1 MTFTDQDDVVPA
13 SGVEQILN
21 TGIANTL
28 AGNYTINGRNKH
40 KSITFNGY
48 SFRNYGILN
57 TCEGNDILTGT
68 FNDPDSDSSW
78 IVGIYNEIG
87 TIDTGDGND
96 TITGIIE
103 KAGPRDAYA
112 IFTAKST
119 IDTGDGNDTITGI
132 TPRGTGIFSRD
143 STINTGDG
151 NDIISGLIEEA
162 GPRDAYA
169 IFTTK
174 STIDTGDGND
184 TITDITPR
192 GTGIFSRDSTIAILN
207 HL

>member
-1 MTFTDQDDVVPA
+1 LTFTDQDDVVSA

-28 AGNYTINGRNKH
+28 AGNYTINGRNKD

-48 SFRNYGILN
+48 SFRNYGTLN
-57 TCEGNDILTGT
+57 TCEGKDILTGI
-68 FNDPDSDSSW
+68 FKDPDSDSSW
-78 IVGIYNEIG
+78 IVGIYKEIG

-112 IFTAKST
+112 IFTTKST

-143 STINTGDG
+143 STI
-151 NDIISGLIEEA
+151 
-162 GPRDAYA
+162 
-169 IFTTK
+169 
-174 STIDTGDGND
+174 
-184 TITDITPR
+184 
-192 GTGIFSRDSTIAILN
+192 AILN

>member
-1 MTFTDQDDVVPA
+1 VDCWYLQ
-13 SGVEQILN
+13 
-21 TGIANTL
+21 
-28 AGNYTINGRNKH
+28 R
-40 KSITFNGY
+40 
-48 SFRNYGILN
+48 
-57 TCEGNDILTGT
+57 
-68 FNDPDSDSSW
+68 
-78 IVGIYNEIG
+78 IG

-162 GPRDAYA
+162 GPRDAMPFSPQKVRLILVMEMTQSLALPPRGTGIFSRDSTINTGDGNDIISGLIEEAGPRDAYA

>member
-96 TITGIIE
+96 TITGI
-103 KAGPRDAYA
+103 
-112 IFTAKST
+112 
-119 IDTGDGNDTITGI
+119 

-169 IFTTK
+169 IFTAK